1 MADNGKNDGPK
12 LSPTQ
17 NIIILGGGFLLT
29 AIVSMSFDLE
39 LSGITAFLL
48 WMLCSFVVAIVVIAI
63 QALKEASPAVTMEQY
78 KKRTAILTIICAG
91 YLAVLIPGDIPING
105 FTMLIGIICAG
116 HLIYKLFKWLW
127 NF

>member
-39 LSGITAFLL
+39 LSGIIRAFSPLINLSNIFLL
-48 WMLCSFVVAIVVIAI
+48 
-63 QALKEASPAVTMEQY
+63 P
-78 KKRTAILTIICAG
+78 KRFL
-91 YLAVLIPGDIPING
+91 
-105 FTMLIGIICAG
+105 
-116 HLIYKLFKWLW
+116 HQ
-127 NF
+127 